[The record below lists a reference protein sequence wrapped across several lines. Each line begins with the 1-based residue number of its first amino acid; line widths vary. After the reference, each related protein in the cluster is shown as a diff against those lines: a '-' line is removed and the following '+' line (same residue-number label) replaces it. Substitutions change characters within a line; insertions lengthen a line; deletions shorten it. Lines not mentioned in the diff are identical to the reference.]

1 MIRVGAHSESVKGQF
16 SRLFFMNS
24 ALAGKRPPFRFRPET
39 PMSDED
45 LMRFCAANDI
55 ARVEREVNGEI
66 LVMSPAGNRT
76 GRRNAAIISALDTWA
91 QRDGRGYV
99 FDSSTGFTLADGSMR
114 SPDAAW
120 IEAAR
125 WNALSKADQNRF
137 SPICPDFL
145 IELRSQTDD
154 LAQLEA
160 KMARWI
166 LNGAKLGWLI
176 DPERQVVGVY
186 RPGDRPEVHRHPP
199 SVRGDGVLAGFELVM
214 ARIWD

>member
-1 MIRVGAHSESVKGQF
+1 
-16 SRLFFMNS
+16 MNS

-45 LMRFCAANDI
+45 LIRFCAANDI
-55 ARVEREVNGEI
+55 TRVEREVDGEI

-99 FDSSTGFTLADGSMR
+99 FDSSTGFTLPDGSLR

-120 IEAAR
+120 VEASR
-125 WNALSKADQNRF
+125 WNALSREDQNRF

-145 IELRSQTDD
+145 IELRSQSDE
-154 LAQLEA
+154 LSALQA
-160 KMARWI
+160 KMMRWI
-166 LNGAKLGWLI
+166 ANGARLAWLV
-176 DPERQVVGVY
+176 DPEREVISVY
-186 RPGDRPEVHRHPP
+186 RPDYKPEIFQQP
-199 SVRGDGVLAGFELVM
+199 SLIQGSGVVEGFTLLLERV
-214 ARIWD
+214 WS

>member
-1 MIRVGAHSESVKGQF
+1 
-16 SRLFFMNS
+16 MNS
-24 ALAGKRPPFRFRPET
+24 ALAGMRPPFRFRPET

-55 ARVEREVNGEI
+55 ARVEREVDGEI

-91 QRDGRGYV
+91 QKDRRGYV
-99 FDSSTGFTLADGSMR
+99 FDSSTGFTLPDGSMR

-120 IEAAR
+120 VEATR
-125 WNALSKADQNRF
+125 WNALTKAQQNRF

-160 KMARWI
+160 KMVRW
-166 LNGAKLGWLI
+166 LSNGAKLAWLI
-176 DPERQVVGVY
+176 DPERQVVAVY
-186 RPGDRPEVHRHPP
+186 RSGGQPKLLNQPAILEG
-199 SVRGDGVLAGFELVM
+199 SGVVAGFKLAL
-214 ARIWD
+214 ARIWE

>member
-1 MIRVGAHSESVKGQF
+1 
-16 SRLFFMNS
+16 MNS
-24 ALAGKRPPFRFRPET
+24 TLAGMRPPFRFRPET

-55 ARVEREVNGEI
+55 ARVEREVDGEI

-91 QRDGRGYV
+91 QKDRRGYV
-99 FDSSTGFTLADGSMR
+99 FDSSTGFTLPDGSMR

-120 IEAAR
+120 VEATR
-125 WNALSKADQNRF
+125 WNALTKAQQNRF

-160 KMARWI
+160 KMVRW
-166 LNGAKLGWLI
+166 LSNGAKLAWLI
-176 DPERQVVGVY
+176 DPERQVVAVY
-186 RPGDRPEVHRHPP
+186 RPDDQPKLLNQPAILEG
-199 SVRGDGVLAGFELVM
+199 SGVVAGFKLAM

>member
-1 MIRVGAHSESVKGQF
+1 
-16 SRLFFMNS
+16 MNS
-24 ALAGKRPPFRFRPET
+24 ALAGMRPPFRFRPET

-91 QRDGRGYV
+91 QKDGHGYV

-120 IEAAR
+120 VDASR
-125 WNALSKADQNRF
+125 WNALTKADQNRF

-145 IELRSQTDD
+145 IELRSKTDD
-154 LAQLEA
+154 LAVLEA
-160 KMARWI
+160 KMTRWI
-166 LNGAKLGWLI
+166 SNGAKLAWLI
-176 DPERQVVGVY
+176 DPDRQTVAVY
-186 RPGDRPEVHRHPP
+186 RTAEQPEVHHHPT
-199 SVRGDGVLAGFELVM
+199 SVQGTGPIAGFELTT

>member
-1 MIRVGAHSESVKGQF
+1 
-16 SRLFFMNS
+16 MNS
-24 ALAGKRPPFRFRPET
+24 ALAGMRPPFRFRPET

-45 LMRFCAANDI
+45 LMRFCAANAI
-55 ARVEREVNGEI
+55 ARVEREVDGEI

-91 QRDGRGYV
+91 QMDQRGYV

-120 IEAAR
+120 VQAAS
-125 WNALSKADQNRF
+125 WNALTKAEQNRF

-160 KMARWI
+160 KMMRWI
-166 LNGAKLGWLI
+166 SNGAKLAWLI
-176 DPERQVVGVY
+176 DPERQVVAVY
-186 RPGDRPEVHRHPP
+186 RPDGQPELFNQPAIVEG
-199 SVRGDGVLAGFELVM
+199 SGVVAGFNLAME
-214 ARIWD
+214 RIWE

>member
-1 MIRVGAHSESVKGQF
+1 
-16 SRLFFMNS
+16 MNS
-24 ALAGKRPPFRFRPET
+24 ALAGMRPPFRFRPET

-55 ARVEREVNGEI
+55 ARVEREVDGEI

-91 QRDGRGYV
+91 QMDGRGYV
-99 FDSSTGFTLADGSMR
+99 FDSSTGFTLPDGSMR

-120 IEAAR
+120 VEATR
-125 WNALSKADQNRF
+125 WNALSKAEQNRF

-145 IELRSQTDD
+145 IELRSQTDN

-166 LNGAKLGWLI
+166 SNGAKLAWLI
-176 DPERQVVGVY
+176 DPERKVAAIY
-186 RPGDRPEVHRHPP
+186 RPDHQPELHHQPAVVEG
-199 SVRGDGVLAGFELVM
+199 SGVVAGFNLPM
-214 ARIWD
+214 GRIWE

>member
-1 MIRVGAHSESVKGQF
+1 MHP
-16 SRLFFMNS
+16 
-24 ALAGKRPPFRFRPET
+24 ALAGKRPPFRFRPES

-91 QRDGRGYV
+91 QQDGRGYV

-120 IEAAR
+120 IEATR
-125 WNALSKADQNRF
+125 WNALSKAEQNRF

-160 KMARWI
+160 KMTKWL
-166 LNGAKLGWLI
+166 LNGAKLAWLI
-176 DPERQVVGVY
+176 DPERQLVAVY
-186 RPGDRPEVHRHPP
+186 RPGGLPEVHHNPN
-199 SVRGDGVLAGFELVM
+199 SMQGNGVIAGFELAM
-214 ARIWD
+214 ARIWN

>member
-1 MIRVGAHSESVKGQF
+1 MT
-16 SRLFFMNS
+16 S
-24 ALAGKRPPFRFRPET
+24 ALAGMRPPFRFRPET

-91 QRDGRGYV
+91 QKDGHGYV

-120 IEAAR
+120 VEATR

-145 IELRSQTDD
+145 IELRSKTDD
-154 LAQLEA
+154 LAALEA
-160 KMARWI
+160 KMARWTS
-166 LNGAKLGWLI
+166 NGAKLAWLI
-176 DPERQVVGVY
+176 DPERQAVAIY
-186 RPGDRPEVHRHPP
+186 RAGEQPEVHHHAT
-199 SVRGDGVLAGFELVM
+199 SVQGTGPIAGFELTM
-214 ARIWD
+214 ARIWN

>member
-1 MIRVGAHSESVKGQF
+1 MI
-16 SRLFFMNS
+16 S
-24 ALAGKRPPFRFRPET
+24 ALAGMRPPFRFRPPT

-55 ARVEREVNGEI
+55 ARVEREVDGEI

-76 GRRNAAIISALDTWA
+76 GRRNAAIIGALDTWA
-91 QRDGRGYV
+91 QKDGRGYV

-120 IEAAR
+120 VEATR
-125 WNALSKADQNRF
+125 WNALSKAEQNRF

-154 LAQLEA
+154 LAQLQS
-160 KMARWI
+160 KMERWI
-166 LNGAKLGWLI
+166 SNGAKLAWLI
-176 DPERQVVGVY
+176 DPERQVVAAY
-186 RPGDRPEVHRHPP
+186 RPGDRPDVHHHPA
-199 SVRGDGVLAGFELVM
+199 SVQGCGPIAGFELVM
-214 ARIWD
+214 ARIWS

>member
-1 MIRVGAHSESVKGQF
+1 
-16 SRLFFMNS
+16 MNS
-24 ALAGKRPPFRFRPET
+24 ALAGMRPPFRFRPES

-76 GRRNAAIISALDTWA
+76 GRRNAAIIGALDTWS
-91 QRDGRGYV
+91 QKDGRGYV
-99 FDSSTGFTLADGSMR
+99 FDSSTGFSLPDGSMR

-120 IEAAR
+120 IEAGR

-145 IELRSQTDD
+145 VELRSETDD
-154 LAQLEA
+154 LAKLEA
-160 KMARWI
+160 KMEQWI
-166 LNGAKLGWLI
+166 ANGAQVAWLI
-176 DPERQVVGVY
+176 DPERQVVAVY
-186 RPGDRPEVHRHPP
+186 RPGDRPAVHRHPA
-199 SVRGDGVLAGFELVM
+199 SVQGNGVVAGFELVM
-214 ARIWD
+214 ARIWE

>member
-1 MIRVGAHSESVKGQF
+1 
-16 SRLFFMNS
+16 MNS
-24 ALAGKRPPFRFRPET
+24 ALAGMRPPFRFRPES

-76 GRRNAAIISALDTWA
+76 GRRNAAIIGALDTWS
-91 QRDGRGYV
+91 QKDGRGYV
-99 FDSSTGFTLADGSMR
+99 FDSSTGFSLPDGSMR

-120 IEAAR
+120 IEAVR

-137 SPICPDFL
+137 SPICPDFVV
-145 IELRSQTDD
+145 ELRSQTDD
-154 LAQLEA
+154 LSKLEA
-160 KMARWI
+160 KMERWI
-166 LNGAKLGWLI
+166 ANGVQLGWLI
-176 DPERQVVGVY
+176 DPENRTVSVY
-186 RPGDRPEVHRHPP
+186 RPHEQPEILTYPT
-199 SVRGDGVLAGFELVM
+199 SVQGHGVMAGFELVL

>member
-1 MIRVGAHSESVKGQF
+1 MT
-16 SRLFFMNS
+16 S
-24 ALAGKRPPFRFRPET
+24 ALAGMRPPFRFRPET

-91 QRDGRGYV
+91 QKDGRGYV

-120 IEAAR
+120 VEATR

-145 IELRSQTDD
+145 IELRSKTDD
-154 LAQLEA
+154 LAALEA
-160 KMARWI
+160 KMTRWI
-166 LNGAKLGWLI
+166 SNGAKLAWLI
-176 DPERQVVGVY
+176 DPDRQTVAVY
-186 RPGDRPEVHRHPP
+186 CTGEQPEVHPQP
-199 SVRGDGVLAGFELVM
+199 ISVQGTGPIAGFKLTM

>member
-1 MIRVGAHSESVKGQF
+1 
-16 SRLFFMNS
+16 MNS
-24 ALAGKRPPFRFRPET
+24 ALAGMRPPFRFRPET

-45 LMRFCAANDI
+45 LMSFCAANDI
-55 ARVEREVNGEI
+55 ARVEREVDGEI

-76 GRRNAAIISALDTWA
+76 GRRNAAIISALDRWA
-91 QRDGRGYV
+91 QMDRRGYV

-120 IEAAR
+120 VEAMR
-125 WNALSKADQNRF
+125 WNALSEAEQNRF

-154 LAQLEA
+154 LTQLEA

-166 LNGAKLGWLI
+166 LNGAKLAWLI
-176 DPERQVVGVY
+176 DPERQVVVVY
-186 RPGDRPEVHRHPP
+186 GP
-199 SVRGDGVLAGFELVM
+199 DGQSEIHEQPAIVEGSGIVAGFRLTM
-214 ARIWD
+214 ARIWE

>member
-1 MIRVGAHSESVKGQF
+1 
-16 SRLFFMNS
+16 MNS
-24 ALAGKRPPFRFRPET
+24 ALAGMRPPFRFRPET

-45 LMRFCAANDI
+45 LMRFCVANDI
-55 ARVEREVNGEI
+55 ARVEREVSGEI

-120 IEAAR
+120 VEATR
-125 WNALSKADQNRF
+125 WNALSKAEQNRF

-154 LAQLEA
+154 LAQLES

-166 LNGAKLGWLI
+166 SNGAKLAWLI
-176 DPERQVVGVY
+176 DPERQVVAVY
-186 RPGDRPEVHRHPP
+186 HPGAEPEVHYHPT
-199 SVRGDGVLAGFELVM
+199 SVQGNGVIDGFELVM
-214 ARIWD
+214 TRIWE

>member
-1 MIRVGAHSESVKGQF
+1 
-16 SRLFFMNS
+16 MNS

-55 ARVEREVNGEI
+55 ARVEREVDGEI

-76 GRRNAAIISALDTWA
+76 GRRNAAITSALDAWA
-91 QRDGRGYV
+91 QQDGRGYV
-99 FDSSTGFTLADGSMR
+99 FDSSTGFTLRDGSMR

-120 IEAAR
+120 VEAAR
-125 WNALSKADQNRF
+125 WSALSKEDQDRF

-154 LAQLEA
+154 IAQLET
-160 KMARWI
+160 KMERWI
-166 LNGAKLGWLI
+166 LNGAKLAWLI
-176 DPERQVVGVY
+176 DPIEQEVTIY
-186 RPGDRPEVHRHPP
+186 RPGESPEV
-199 SVRGDGVLAGFELVM
+199 
-214 ARIWD
+214 

>member
-1 MIRVGAHSESVKGQF
+1 
-16 SRLFFMNS
+16 MNS
-24 ALAGKRPPFRFRPET
+24 ALAGMRPPFRFRPET

-91 QRDGRGYV
+91 QKDGHGYV

-120 IEAAR
+120 VEATR

-145 IELRSQTDD
+145 IELRSKTDD
-154 LAQLEA
+154 LAALEA

-166 LNGAKLGWLI
+166 SNGAKLAWLI
-176 DPERQVVGVY
+176 DPERQAVAVY
-186 RPGDRPEVHRHPP
+186 RDGEQPAVHHPSTSMHGTGP
-199 SVRGDGVLAGFELVM
+199 IAGFELTM

>member
-1 MIRVGAHSESVKGQF
+1 MT
-16 SRLFFMNS
+16 S
-24 ALAGKRPPFRFRPET
+24 ALAGMRPPFRFRPET

-91 QRDGRGYV
+91 QNDGHGYV

-120 IEAAR
+120 VETTR

-145 IELRSQTDD
+145 IELRSKTDD
-154 LAQLEA
+154 LAALEA

-166 LNGAKLGWLI
+166 SNGAKLAWLI
-176 DPERQVVGVY
+176 DPERQAVAIY
-186 RPGDRPEVHRHPP
+186 RADGHPEVRHHPT
-199 SVRGDGVLAGFELVM
+199 SVQGTGPIAGFELTM
-214 ARIWD
+214 ARIWN

>member
-1 MIRVGAHSESVKGQF
+1 
-16 SRLFFMNS
+16 MNS
-24 ALAGKRPPFRFRPET
+24 ALAGMRPPFRFRPET

-55 ARVEREVNGEI
+55 ARVEREVDGEI

-91 QRDGRGYV
+91 QMDLRGFV
-99 FDSSTGFTLADGSMR
+99 FDSSTGFTLPDGSMR

-120 IEAAR
+120 VEATR
-125 WNALSKADQNRF
+125 WNALTKAEQNRF

-154 LAQLEA
+154 LTQLEA

-166 LNGAKLGWLI
+166 SNGAKLAWLI
-176 DPERQVVGVY
+176 DPERQVVAVY
-186 RPGDRPEVHRHPP
+186 RQTVNRSCIISQRLWRAQESWPD
-199 SVRGDGVLAGFELVM
+199 SS
-214 ARIWD
+214 